1 MFCVCVCEYHFKQG
15 IVIDKVTSEQRPE
28 GGKGEPSG
36 GRAVWAQST
45 VSVNALWWGI
55 LGMFNSKGASEAA
68 TE

>member
-1 MFCVCVCEYHFKQG
+1 MCVCEYHFKQG

-45 VSVNALWWGI
+45 VSVNALWWGH
-55 LGMFNSKGASEAA
+55 SWHVQ
-68 TE
+68 